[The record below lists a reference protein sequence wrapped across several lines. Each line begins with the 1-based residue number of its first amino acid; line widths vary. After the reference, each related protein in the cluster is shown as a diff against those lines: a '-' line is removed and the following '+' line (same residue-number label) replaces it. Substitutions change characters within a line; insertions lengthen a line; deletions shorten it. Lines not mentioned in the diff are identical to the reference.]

1 MKVAASAS
9 ACGDR
14 NVDSDAS
21 FEVDGTVS
29 PNSKRH
35 DGVGLVVEIF
45 AGSCRLSKACGKL
58 GLRALPI
65 EKD

>member
-1 MKVAASAS
+1 M
-9 ACGDR
+9 
-14 NVDSDAS
+14 DSDAS